1 MRKIHNTVDTIAENQ
16 EPDVE
21 IVRFQAE
28 RALKRLHIFDNQHQ
42 QCGDRNSQFIPISFE
57 LLDNREFR
65 NRYMNKKRFRTYLWL
80 RRNVIRGR
88 KQNDPCDLFIDY
100 WMQGKLAT
108 SITLDKLAKD
118 LNLSRSTV
126 SDHIKQLEQ
135 DGVISVETI
144 DASDTADG
152 RHHNVLILGVCH
164 KDGDVW
170 FIDEV
175 FKKPNGG
182 K

>member
-1 MRKIHNTVDTIAENQ
+1 MDT
-16 EPDVE
+16 E
-21 IVRFQAE
+21 IVKFQAQ
-28 RALKRLHIFDNQHQ
+28 RGLKRLMGNDKRTNDAVSNF
-42 QCGDRNSQFIPISFE
+42 GQFIPIPFE
-57 LLDNREFR
+57 LLDNQEFR
-65 NRYMNKKRFRTYLWL
+65 NGYMTKKRFRTYLWL
-80 RRNVIRGR
+80 RRNVIRGH
-88 KQNDPCDLFIDY
+88 KKNDPCDLYLDY

-135 DGVISVETI
+135 DGVISVETV
-144 DASDTADG
+144 DASDTKDG
-152 RHHNVLILGVCH
+152 RQHNVLILGVCR

-175 FKKPNGG
+175 FRKSSDKN
-182 K
+182 